1 MKKTALIIGAT
12 GLVGSKLLPLLLE
25 SSDYN
30 TVIAVTRKS
39 LNIKHPKLQ
48 QHIINFDEIE
58 KHTSIFKAD
67 DIFCCLGII
76 IAKAGSQENFYKVD
90 HTYTY
95 KSAQFALQNGASQ
108 IVLISSVGADKNSAN
123 FYLRTKGQIENDLI
137 QLAYPKTII
146 VRPSMLLGDR
156 KEFRLG
162 EMIGK
167 AAMQGFSCLMLG
179 PLQKYKPIQDI
190 VVAKAMLKFSQSN
203 TEKVKI
209 AEYDELQGIGH
220 L

>member
-1 MKKTALIIGAT
+1 MAKTALIVGAT

-25 SSDYN
+25 SNNYN
-30 TVIAVTRKS
+30 AVIAVTRKP
-39 LNIKHPKLQ
+39 LDIKHPKLQ

-58 KHTSIFKAD
+58 KHASVFKAD

-95 KSAQFALQNGASQ
+95 KTAQLALKNGASQ
-108 IVLISSVGADKNSAN
+108 VVLISSVGADKNSSN
-123 FYLRTKGQIENDLI
+123 FYLRTKGQIENDLV
-137 QLAYPKTII
+137 LLGYSKTII

-162 EMIGK
+162 EIIGK
-167 AAMQGFSCLMLG
+167 AAMQTFSFLMLG

-190 VVAKAMLKFSQSN
+190 TVAKAMLNLSQTN
-203 TEKVKI
+203 TEKVRI
-209 AEYDELQGIGH
+209 AEFDELQSIGNF
-220 L
+220 